1 MIKNFKNLSFVQT
14 VVLTTIIFLATVVLI
29 EFLYSLTKV
38 SFDDAVLNL
47 LNTQYLIRKLIAG
60 IIYGLIMTFYFKRKQ
75 KKAP

>member
-14 VVLTTIIFLATVVLI
+14 VLLTTIIFLATVVLI

-75 KKAP
+75 KKAS

>member
-14 VVLTTIIFLATVVLI
+14 VLLTTIIFLATVVLI

>member
-1 MIKNFKNLSFVQT
+1 
-14 VVLTTIIFLATVVLI
+14 
-29 EFLYSLTKV
+29 LYSLTKV

-75 KKAP
+75 KKAS